1 MPFNLH
7 ISPLKQPKEQKH
19 NSQSSSSTLELELV
33 PKVEKKRTIKLP
45 ENLAES
51 EFEQMLQYFEYTRR
65 LKLQKKQEGE
75 RLNTLESSKK
85 MSIPHQQSQMT
96 SLFRKDYVIEYKF
109 GQKFYLD
116 QKKVAFFETENTSE
130 ITVVSH
136 QHEHIRDALFLARA
150 KFGVVLVSGTD
161 DFKKQ
166 VQQIAD
172 SEDIKI
178 EFETAPQQKVNASI
192 ENSPVGD
199 STAKNSKAEP
209 KPLTKELSLEPKD
222 PSILN
227 KEDRADNFYKNQSV
241 ASRKSRKE
249 STQENSYDYGPGF

>member
-1 MPFNLH
+1 M
-7 ISPLKQPKEQKH
+7 
-19 NSQSSSSTLELELV
+19 

-85 MSIPHQQSQMT
+85 MSMPHQQSQMT

-116 QKKVAFFETENTSE
+116 QKKVAFFETKNTSE

-150 KFGVVLVSGTD
+150 KFGVVLVFGTD
-161 DFKKQ
+161 EFKKQ

-178 EFETAPQQKVNASI
+178 EFKTTAQQKVNAAI
-192 ENSPVGD
+192 ENSPIGN
-199 STAKNSKAEP
+199 SAAKNDSAEP
-209 KPLTKELSLEPKD
+209 KPPRRELSLEPKD

-227 KEDRADNFYKNQSV
+227 KEDRAENFYRNQSV
-241 ASRKSRKE
+241 ISNSSRKE
-249 STQENSYDYGPGF
+249 PTQENSYDYGPGF